1 MLGALQDH
9 LAAINQADPGH
20 NVLDFLIT
28 DPELAKILG
37 RGSLVPET
45 REAVLLSEDVSGL
58 ELSVFIDASVLKR
71 LEGHDPIRELKPRQL
86 DDLWK
91 VLEGISHF
99 NYLVW
104 CASRDK
110 AVTLFE
116 LEMQAEVDK
125 FSGTWLLAIA
135 QEDRE
140 LAHRIHGWLFE
151 NVSFNPQ
158 LSHDQVQ
165 RYRAA
170 NAIAARFCHGL
181 RRRLRRDNR
190 DGVRELR
197 HFYRLSQAEKISH
210 IHARSWRDK

>member
-1 MLGALQDH
+1 MIDALQDH
-9 LAAINQADPGH
+9 LAEINQADPGH

-28 DPELAKILG
+28 DPELAKSLG
-37 RGSLVPET
+37 GGALVPDT
-45 REAVLLSEDVSGL
+45 HEAVLLSQDAGEL
-58 ELSVFIDASVLKR
+58 ELSIFIDAEVLQR
-71 LEGHDPIRELKPRQL
+71 LEGLDPIRELKPRQL

-116 LEMQAEVDK
+116 LEMQAEIDK
-125 FSGTWLLAIA
+125 FAGTWLLAVA
-135 QEDRE
+135 QEDRD
-140 LAHRIHGWLFE
+140 LANRIHGWLFE

-158 LSHDQVQ
+158 LKPDQEE

-170 NAIAARFCHGL
+170 NTIAARFCHGL
-181 RRRLRRDNR
+181 RRRLRRDNQ

-210 IHARSWRDK
+210 IHARSWRDR